1 MRGDR
6 SLEDEQ
12 DPIRLRDEQPSR
24 RPWALIAACLVL
36 VVLSAVLW
44 VKWSGARREAAQLQR
59 EMTRVYKEAE
69 DLRLQAA
76 LAQERIGKLEREIRA
91 LHAERAAAAK
101 TAADDKTRVAK
112 PPARRERRPLA
123 GHHEGGR

>member
-6 SLEDEQ
+6 SLQDEQ
-12 DPIRLRDEQPSR
+12 DPGPLRDERPSR

-76 LAQERIGKLEREIRA
+76 LAQERIGKLERDIRA

-101 TAADDKTRVAK
+101 TGDEKVRPAK
-112 PPARRERRPLA
+112 PPARR
-123 GHHEGGR
+123 

>member
-1 MRGDR
+1 M
-6 SLEDEQ
+6 
-12 DPIRLRDEQPSR
+12 RDERPSR

-101 TAADDKTRVAK
+101 TAADDKARVVK
-112 PPARRERRPLA
+112 PPTRR
-123 GHHEGGR
+123 

>member
-1 MRGDR
+1 
-6 SLEDEQ
+6 
-12 DPIRLRDEQPSR
+12 
-24 RPWALIAACLVL
+24 
-36 VVLSAVLW
+36 VLSAVLW

-101 TAADDKTRVAK
+101 PADDKARVAK
-112 PPARRERRPLA
+112 PPARR
-123 GHHEGGR
+123 

>member
-1 MRGDR
+1 MRRDR
-6 SLEDEQ
+6 SPEDEQ
-12 DPIRLRDEQPSR
+12 DAGPLRDGRPLR

-44 VKWSGARREAAQLQR
+44 VKWSGAQREAAKLQK

-76 LAQERIGKLEREIRA
+76 LVQERIGKLERELRE
-91 LHAERAAAAK
+91 LRPERAAAAK
-101 TAADDKTRVAK
+101 PPDDKARGAK
-112 PPARRERRPLA
+112 PRARP
-123 GHHEGGR
+123 

>member
-1 MRGDR
+1 MRRDR
-6 SLEDEQ
+6 SQEDEQ
-12 DPIRLRDEQPSR
+12 DARPLRDERPR

-44 VKWSGARREAAQLQR
+44 VKWSGTRRDTAKLQK
-59 EMTRVYKEAE
+59 ELTRVYKEAE

-91 LHAERAAAAK
+91 LHAERDRQAK
-101 TAADDKTRVAK
+101 PVDDKARVAK
-112 PPARRERRPLA
+112 PPARR
-123 GHHEGGR
+123 

>member
-1 MRGDR
+1 MRRDR
-6 SLEDEQ
+6 FPEDDQ
-12 DPIRLRDEQPSR
+12 DGGPLRDDRPPR

-44 VKWSGARREAAQLQR
+44 VKWSGARGEAAKLQK

-76 LAQERIGKLEREIRA
+76 LAQERIGKLEWELRA

-101 TAADDKTRVAK
+101 TGDEKARPAK
-112 PPARRERRPLA
+112 PPARR
-123 GHHEGGR
+123 

>member
-1 MRGDR
+1 MRGNR
-6 SLEDEQ
+6 SSEDEQ
-12 DPIRLRDEQPSR
+12 DSGPLRGERPSR

-44 VKWSGARREAAQLQR
+44 IKWSGARGEVAKLRK

-101 TAADDKTRVAK
+101 TGDDKARGAK
-112 PPARRERRPLA
+112 PSTRR
-123 GHHEGGR
+123 

>member
-1 MRGDR
+1 M
-6 SLEDEQ
+6 
-12 DPIRLRDEQPSR
+12 RDERPPR

-44 VKWSGARREAAQLQR
+44 AKWSGAQREAAKLQK

-76 LAQERIGKLEREIRA
+76 LAQERIGKLERELRA

-101 TAADDKTRVAK
+101 TVDDKARGAK
-112 PPARRERRPLA
+112 PPARR
-123 GHHEGGR
+123 

>member
-6 SLEDEQ
+6 SSEDEQ
-12 DPIRLRDEQPSR
+12 GAGPPRDERPPR

-44 VKWSGARREAAQLQR
+44 AKWSGARREAAKLQK

-76 LAQERIGKLEREIRA
+76 LAQERIGKLERDLRA

-101 TAADDKTRVAK
+101 AADEKPRGAK
-112 PPARRERRPLA
+112 PPARR
-123 GHHEGGR
+123 